1 MNLQELLKSF
11 EGKKS
16 SGGFNDVKFFSL
28 KDDGD
33 KATVKILL
41 RNEQDILKF
50 AKPLHM
56 VEINGYQNKVLC
68 LNNPGEDDK
77 CECCNAGIKRQLKIM
92 LPLYNVETKQ
102 VELWERGI
110 NQIKDLQVMLGK
122 YGDLS
127 QHTFEIIRS
136 GKAKSKDTKY
146 TMMYDPTQVDVNV
159 DELQIPEITGRNFKL
174 ILDLSM
180 EQQKEAMLE
189 GKVTWG
195 KKEEVTESTESDF

>member
-1 MNLQELLKSF
+1 
-11 EGKKS
+11 
-16 SGGFNDVKFFSL
+16 
-28 KDDGD
+28 
-33 KATVKILL
+33 
-41 RNEQDILKF
+41 
-50 AKPLHM
+50 
-56 VEINGYQNKVLC
+56 
-68 LNNPGEDDK
+68 
-77 CECCNAGIKRQLKIM
+77 M

-174 ILDLSM
+174 ILDLIN
-180 EQQKEAMLE
+180 
-189 GKVTWG
+189 GTT
-195 KKEEVTESTESDF
+195 KKRLC

>member
-33 KATVKILL
+33 KATVKILI
-41 RNEQDILKF
+41 RNEDDILKF

-56 VEINGYQNKVLC
+56 VEINGYQNKVKC
-68 LNNPGEDDK
+68 LDAPGEPGN
-77 CECCNAGIKRQLKIM
+77 CECCKAGIKRQLKIM
-92 LPLYNVETKQ
+92 LPLYNVATGQ

-159 DELQIPEITGRNFKL
+159 EELEIPEITGRNFKL
-174 ILDLSM
+174 ILDLSS
-180 EQQKEAMLE
+180 EQQTEAMLE

-195 KKEEVTESTESDF
+195 KKVETTESTESDF

>member
-1 MNLQELLKSF
+1 
-11 EGKKS
+11 
-16 SGGFNDVKFFSL
+16 
-28 KDDGD
+28 
-33 KATVKILL
+33 
-41 RNEQDILKF
+41 
-50 AKPLHM
+50 M

>member
-11 EGKKS
+11 EGTKS
-16 SGGFNDVKFFSL
+16 GKGFGNVNFFSL

-33 KATVKILL
+33 RATVKVLIS
-41 RNEQDILKF
+41 NEEDILRF
-50 AKPLHM
+50 AKPVHM

-68 LNNPGEDDK
+68 TGEG
-77 CECCNAGIKRQLKIM
+77 CECCKVGIKRNLKIM
-92 LPLYNVETKQ
+92 LPLYNTATNQ

-122 YGDLS
+122 YGDLT

-146 TMMYDPTQVDVNV
+146 TMMYDPTKVDV
-159 DELQIPEITGRNFKL
+159 DLTTLEIPEITGRNYKL
-174 ILDLSM
+174 ILDLSP
-180 EQQKEAMLE
+180 EQQVEAMLE

-195 KKEEVTESTESDF
+195 AKPTAIEESTESDF

>member
-68 LNNPGEDDK
+68 LNKLGEDDK

>member
-1 MNLQELLKSF
+1 MSLQELLKSF

-41 RNEQDILKF
+41 HNEDDVVKF
-50 AKPLHM
+50 SKAIHI
-56 VEINGYQNKVLC
+56 VNINGYDNKVLC
-68 LNNPGEDDK
+68 LKDTDGTGT

-122 YGDLS
+122 YGDLT

-159 DELQIPEITGRNFKL
+159 EELEIPEITGRNFKL
-174 ILDLSM
+174 ILDLSL
-180 EQQKEAMLE
+180 EQQTEAMLE

-195 KKEEVTESTESDF
+195 KKEEVAESTESDF

>member
-77 CECCNAGIKRQLKIM
+77 CECCNARIKRQLKIM